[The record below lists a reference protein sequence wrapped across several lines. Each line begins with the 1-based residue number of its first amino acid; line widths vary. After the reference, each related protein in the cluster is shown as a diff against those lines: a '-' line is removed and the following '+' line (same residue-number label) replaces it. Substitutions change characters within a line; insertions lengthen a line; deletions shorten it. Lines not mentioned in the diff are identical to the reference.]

1 MREHYSR
8 GNIKKETKDGEL
20 EMCRKCEEDKFIIR
34 CNENSYSEQ
43 KTGDRGT
50 QVRPVHWECAYGR
63 KIDQ

>member
-43 KTGDRGT
+43 KTGLEGVWT
-50 QVRPVHWECAYGR
+50 TL
-63 KIDQ
+63 